1 MKHTFRVPHAQKIK
15 TAIFPLIFF
24 IALGVGMPVISSE
37 VEGDQ
42 DATGAVVAASPVLQQ
57 AWQNYYATVEEL
69 RKEMEDSAIFRQPQ
83 NRVKMYHILMEMQAV
98 VYNFT
103 IAPRMSHPRILSTTG
118 WQTDFYALGLPTP
131 DFYYG
136 VTVLDGRQT
145 YKLRGRMGDIKLFL
159 VQVQSHLQGS
169 PGEKN
174 IGNYDL
180 DDMKV
185 AKDGTFEIIVGGDKR
200 SGNWIELD
208 RNSRDNLLLFR
219 GMLADYGHGD
229 KGSLQIERISQVPD
243 DYYDAEEFDEQEMAE
258 RIRRAEDFMCY
269 LIRTYTLGLYNN
281 YLERAP
287 YNAMSLFQ
295 GTESSSMSNPNSSY
309 GMGVFSLEDDEALV
323 VRLKSP
329 PDGVYWS
336 FQLGDAYSR
345 ALPIDRQTSLNNF
358 QLKRDPDGG
367 YHAVISKRDPGVANW
382 LDTIGWK
389 EGTMVFRNY
398 RAKEKPVPEFTKV
411 KFDELPSVLPKT
423 TARVTPTQ
431 RKAALEHRRL
441 GLIRLYDE

>member
-1 MKHTFRVPHAQKIK
+1 
-15 TAIFPLIFF
+15 
-24 IALGVGMPVISSE
+24 VGMPVISSE

-57 AWQNYYATVEEL
+57 AWRDYYATVEEL

-83 NRVKMYHILMEMQAV
+83 NRVKMYHILVEMQAMA
-98 VYNFT
+98 YNFAV
-103 IAPRMSHPRILSTTG
+103 APRMDHPRILSATG
-118 WQTDFYALGLPTP
+118 WQVDFYALGMPNP

-136 VTVLDGRQT
+136 VVVLDGRQT

-159 VQVQSHLQGS
+159 VQVQNHLLGS

-180 DDMKV
+180 GNMKV

-208 RNSRDNLLLFR
+208 RDSRDNMLLFR
-219 GMLADYGHGD
+219 RTLVDYGHGD

-243 DYYDAEEFDEQEMAE
+243 DYYDADEFSEDAMAE
-258 RIRRAEDFMCY
+258 RISRAEGF
-269 LIRTYTLGLYNN
+269 IRYMVRAFSLGLYNK

-287 YNAMSLFQ
+287 HNVMSLLPGTDPSSISSPSSNYAMS
-295 GTESSSMSNPNSSY
+295 
-309 GMGVFSLEDDEALV
+309 VFNLEDDEALV
-323 VRLKSP
+323 VRLKSA

-345 ALPIDRQTSLNNF
+345 TLPIDRQTSLNNF

-367 YHAVISKRDPGVANW
+367 YYAVISKRDPGIANW
-382 LDTIGWK
+382 LDTTGWK
-389 EGTMVFRNY
+389 EGTIIFRNY
-398 RAKEKPVPEFTKV
+398 RAKGKVVPELTRV
-411 KFDELPSVLPKT
+411 KFDELPSILPKT
-423 TARVTPTQ
+423 TARVTPAQ

-441 GLIRLYDE
+441 GLMRLYDE